1 MASRLDSSRKQ
12 LQSNLIHAVKDF
24 DSALCDR
31 PDHHF
36 HSGERTA
43 TAAGPADSASRADA
57 TGSPPESASC
67 RATFAQGFRPHSE
80 TRAAE
85 DRSVRT
91 QTAYDRECAYRSV
104 HPEAARIFDGWRL
117 DRSRRSTFVGD

>member
-24 DSALCDR
+24 DIAWCNR

-43 TAAGPADSASRADA
+43 TATDPADSASHADA
-57 TGSPPESASC
+57 TASPPDSSSC
-67 RATFAQGFRPHSE
+67 RATFAQGFRPHSK
-80 TRAAE
+80 TRAAQNQ
-85 DRSVRT
+85 SVRT
-91 QTAYDRECAYRSV
+91 QTTYDRECACR
-104 HPEAARIFDGWRL
+104 G
-117 DRSRRSTFVGD
+117 